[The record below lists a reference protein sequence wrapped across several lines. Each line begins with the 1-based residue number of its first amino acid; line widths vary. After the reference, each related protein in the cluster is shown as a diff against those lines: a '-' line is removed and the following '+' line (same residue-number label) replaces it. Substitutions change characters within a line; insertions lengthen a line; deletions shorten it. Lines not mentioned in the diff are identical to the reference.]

1 MELSKTEEAWGIS
14 LNDLRYAA
22 KKAFIYTVLVTLIL
36 LAPLFFY
43 FIYMKNL
50 QIIQNELFLKE
61 NSHLII
67 KSMEEF
73 NMDEK
78 YFEYPRYKSFT
89 SGLYDLGFKPI
100 FTLLKYDIK
109 DFKEGYHIDGSDAY
123 LIIKLPSERY
133 FGASYLI
140 LKNELSFASLYVN
153 IATILFSIGVVV
165 FGLSLFF
172 LHSFAKPFKELNER
186 LDNFIK
192 DSIHEINTPLSI
204 INVNIDLYNRKNP
217 SNKYM
222 QRMKAAVKVLSNI
235 YEDMDYLVKYNRIEH
250 IPEQIDFT
258 RFVHD
263 RVEYF
268 SDIASMKGLRLQ
280 RDIDENILVFINQKE
295 LQRVIDNT
303 LSNAIKYSYE
313 NNVVNISLHVSDNS
327 CILSVKDF
335 GIGIENIDKI
345 FYRYYRENSNKGGF
359 GIGLNIVKS
368 IIDKMGITLQIES
381 QPKLGSTFTYIFP
394 EKIITKILPEN

>member
-1 MELSKTEEAWGIS
+1 M
-14 LNDLRYAA
+14 
-22 KKAFIYTVLVTLIL
+22 
-36 LAPLFFY
+36 
-43 FIYMKNL
+43 
-50 QIIQNELFLKE
+50 
-61 NSHLII
+61 HLIPC
-67 KSMEEF
+67 EF
-73 NMDEK
+73 
-78 YFEYPRYKSFT
+78 
-89 SGLYDLGFKPI
+89 
-100 FTLLKYDIK
+100 
-109 DFKEGYHIDGSDAY
+109 
-123 LIIKLPSERY
+123 PSE
-133 FGASYLI
+133 S
-140 LKNELSFASLYVN
+140 
-153 IATILFSIGVVV
+153 
-165 FGLSLFF
+165 
-172 LHSFAKPFKELNER
+172 
-186 LDNFIK
+186 
-192 DSIHEINTPLSI
+192 
-204 INVNIDLYNRKNP
+204 
-217 SNKYM
+217 
-222 QRMKAAVKVLSNI
+222 
-235 YEDMDYLVKYNRIEH
+235 

-394 EKIITKILPEN
+394 EKIITKILPKINKL